1 MLLEILTAA
10 ARLVPFHE
18 NTRPTARAA
27 MTRDRNV
34 TGIPDFATL
43 QVDTQAQVGVF
54 HVKKELVVHS
64 AIETSARNHH
74 EGTADDGDPRRSS
87 RGASSKDTG
96 A

>member
-43 QVDTQAQVGVF
+43 QVDTQA
-54 HVKKELVVHS
+54 
-64 AIETSARNHH
+64 
-74 EGTADDGDPRRSS
+74 RSE
-87 RGASSKDTG
+87 SST
-96 A
+96 